1 MRKNL
6 VWRGGRGIKHVLGEV
21 RTTLDVA
28 NLFLEDVHGDLGDLT
43 FEELDAAKT
52 PEEEVEAI
60 NSHFDGYSL
69 EEVEEDE

>member
-6 VWRGGRGIKHVLGEV
+6 VWKGGRGLRHVLGEV
-21 RTTLDVA
+21 RSTIDVA
-28 NLFLEDVHGDLGDLT
+28 NLFLKDVRGDLGDLT

-60 NSHFDGYSL
+60 NRHFDKYSL
-69 EEVEEDE
+69 EEEEDE